1 MPTLGKGSSEHIHI
15 ILLRLVVTNHIKRTG
30 RLSGVFH
37 NMEVPQYPPTVPD
50 EQYQELVNEIKDWQI
65 NHGSLIKLVRMEE
78 EHTVPAKPIG
88 ATAFPTPFPAALFN
102 RALDLQ
108 KLLNKL
114 YLSVAEDEDWLYQ
127 TTSDLIATDPLASA
141 LWKVYFTV
149 KKEGFVQD
157 LVLGIFRS
165 DYMLQR
171 ARSGFEKDLSIKQ
184 VEFNSF
190 FVAGG
195 AHADRIAGM
204 HRHLT
209 QKGNYDAFWAIGDCP
224 IQLDSLP
231 KNSTIASTASGL
243 IQAHQAYEKN
253 SKQGPGP
260 TAVLFVVQPANVNIA
275 DERPLEYSLWRA
287 SPSVPAYRVEY
298 GADVLS
304 RCHLG
309 PNREL
314 LFQPF
319 RYRVSDEATLNES
332 VWSFCKA
339 NS

>member
-1 MPTLGKGSSEHIHI
+1 MDVS
-15 ILLRLVVTNHIKRTG
+15 
-30 RLSGVFH
+30 
-37 NMEVPQYPPTVPD
+37 QYPPTVPD
-50 EQYQELVNEIKDWQI
+50 EQYQELVNDIMDWQI
-65 NHGSLIKLVRMEE
+65 NHGSLLKLVRMEE

-88 ATAFPTPFPAALFN
+88 TAAFPTPYPAALFN

-141 LWKVYFTV
+141 LWKIYFTV
-149 KKEGFVQD
+149 KNEGYVQD
-157 LVLGIFRS
+157 RVLGIFRS

-171 ARSGFEKDLSIKQ
+171 ARSGPEDLSIKQ

-209 QKGNYDAFWAIGDCP
+209 QKGNYDTFWAAGGCP
-224 IQLDSLP
+224 IQVDRLP
-231 KNSTIASTASGL
+231 DNSTIASTTSGL
-243 IQAHQAYEKN
+243 INAHQAYEN
-253 SKQGPGP
+253 DSKQGPRP
-260 TAVLFVVQPANVNIA
+260 TAVLFVIQPANVNIA
-275 DERPLEYSLWRA
+275 DERPLEYSLWQA
-287 SPSVPAYRVEY
+287 SPPVPAYRVEY
-298 GADVLS
+298 GEDVLS

-319 RYRVSDEATLNES
+319 RYRVADKATSNEF
-332 VWSFCKA
+332 VWSFCNAK
-339 NS
+339 S